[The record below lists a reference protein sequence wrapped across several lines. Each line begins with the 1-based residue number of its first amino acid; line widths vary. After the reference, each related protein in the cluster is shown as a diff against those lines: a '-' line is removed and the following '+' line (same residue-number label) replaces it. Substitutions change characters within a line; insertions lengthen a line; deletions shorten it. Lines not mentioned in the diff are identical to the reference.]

1 MESPLRNDAER
12 TESDPSCK
20 RRKEIRPGI
29 KVATVLVLCLV
40 NLTYYMDR
48 FSIAG
53 ILIDIQDAFDVGDAE
68 GGALQSAFILS
79 YVIFAPLTGYLG
91 DR

>member
-1 MESPLRNDAER
+1 MESPLRNDVGR
-12 TESDPSCK
+12 TETDASAN

-29 KVATVLVLCLV
+29 KVATVVLLCLV

-53 ILIDIQDAFDVGDAE
+53 ILIDIQEDFDVGDAE